1 MCGGLQSDEDE
12 IPQELLLGKHQ
23 LHELCGD
30 SAKMKTMGIFHKVN
44 QLLFIVQHV
53 REPPLIRLIVRRS
66 LNPQFS
72 SSKLVKIL
80 NILERNIQD
89 SVKLSTL
96 LITVSFFS
104 LPISSLRRRV
114 LSGCFCRRQ
123 GNDSM
128 EEERLWRDLIIERV
142 TKSADACQVALN
154 IMTSPHMPKAVYIED
169 VIERVLQYTKFH
181 LQNTLYPQYDP
192 AYRVDPH
199 GGWGSIVK

>member
-1 MCGGLQSDEDE
+1 MWVGLQSDEDE

-44 QLLFIVQHV
+44 QFLYMVQHV
-53 REPPLIRLIVRRS
+53 HEPLLIPLTVRPS

-96 LITVSFFS
+96 LITVSWRSLPFFS
-104 LPISSLRRRV
+104 PISSFQRV
-114 LSGCFCRRQ
+114 CQ
-123 GNDSM
+123 
-128 EEERLWRDLIIERV
+128 RLFL
-142 TKSADACQVALN
+142 
-154 IMTSPHMPKAVYIED
+154 TSP
-169 VIERVLQYTKFH
+169 
-181 LQNTLYPQYDP
+181 
-192 AYRVDPH
+192 
-199 GGWGSIVK
+199 G